1 MTRSATT
8 EGECVPRPPITS
20 RKRSRWLSSTA
31 VLVLALGPVV
41 IARAFAHRSDLP
53 VRGAS
58 LPTFSFR
65 DESGEEE
72 RFEPSVIPELLL
84 LVVKQ
89 DCGFC
94 RQELLAICDRVL
106 PRLEKPVRVLV
117 ISVSGP
123 EGTAVLRRDFS
134 GRYRIVT
141 PGRDLPRFLQGGGV
155 PLLIISRNGVV
166 RHAVRGVVPEE
177 LLIEALRS
185 SGGEGGDAR

>member
-1 MTRSATT
+1 MTRSAIS
-8 EGECVPRPPITS
+8 EGECVPKSPITT
-20 RKRSRWLSSTA
+20 RKRSRWLSSITF
-31 VLVLALGPVV
+31 LVLDLGPVF
-41 IARAFAHRSDLP
+41 ISRAFAHRSELP

-58 LPTFSFR
+58 LPAFSFR

-117 ISVSGP
+117 ISVSGS
-123 EGTAVLRRDFS
+123 EGTALLRRDFS

-141 PGRDLPRFLQGGGV
+141 PAGDTPRFLQGGGV

-177 LLIEALRS
+177 PLLEALRS
-185 SGGEGGDAR
+185 SGEESGDAR